1 MLVFTSAVVSC
12 SAGETFVQTKL
23 AWRGGF
29 GSQCAAA
36 QSQCTN
42 LCAGQG
48 RTVARGDCTIVGHLL
63 DWYSCSACCAA
74 PPPRPSP
81 SPPPPRPSP
90 PPPPPSPPPP
100 SPPPP
105 PPSPPPPSPPPPPPS
120 PPPPSPPP
128 PPPSPPPPSPPPPPP
143 PTDPRDLCGPGE
155 TSLSTVVAACSL
167 CPACNC
173 GAGVTPALAACISNY
188 CSCCC
193 PTTLTSSS
201 TTPPGSS
208 LFAAA

>member
-1 MLVFTSAVVSC
+1 MMASKTSQQVGLLLFAMLAFSHYIEKTSAVVSC
-12 SAGETFVQTKL
+12 SAGENFVQTKL

-105 PPSPPPPSPPPPPPS
+105 PPSPPPPSPPPPPP
-120 PPPPSPPP
+120 
-128 PPPSPPPPSPPPPPP
+128 
-143 PTDPRDLCGPGE
+143 TDPRDLCGPGE

-201 TTPPGSS
+201 TASGSS